1 MMQFEFD
8 KDNGVVELFGHSECQ
23 CWGLMYD
30 EDGLKF
36 GEKCTTNMI
45 NLGLYK

>member
-23 CWGLMYD
+23 CWGIMYD
-30 EDGLKF
+30 DDGL
-36 GEKCTTNMI
+36 
-45 NLGLYK
+45 